1 MDVFKVVRWLPH
13 ILKDTDVKKKLKRK
27 HKTYAKNAKRSVVK
41 PNENGSVFDIVLKTM
56 KLISYCLS
64 AYRSVR
70 DLGWFEYLPT
80 FWEKLGVVIKF
91 ILLII
96 KKYF

>member
-1 MDVFKVVRWLPH
+1 MDVFIVVRWLPH

-27 HKTYAKNAKRSVVK
+27 DKTYAKNAKRSAVK
-41 PNENGSVFDIVLKTM
+41 PSKNGGAFDIALKTM
-56 KLISYCLS
+56 RLISYCLS

-80 FWEKLGVVIKF
+80 FWEKLSVEIKF
-91 ILLII
+91 IVLII